1 MEKEALIYRMTI
13 DDQDIE
19 TAFNSNALVSI
30 PAHLKEFNAF
40 SEQVEP
46 EFFFNDEEMM
56 ITGVA
61 IAADVTIP
69 RYSKE
74 LGKHFV
80 VFLKEDIKKLWL
92 RANELGYINNVN
104 KEHVSSD
111 KINTSEMF
119 LVEQWIV
126 DRANNKGVPAAL
138 ESQDIKDGS
147 LMFTYKVKSPKLWAD
162 IKAKKYTGFS
172 IEGLFLKVPLQKIGA
187 EKMSSIEN
195 KLFNEELLIK
205 DIYFGLKKRQMI

>member
-1 MEKEALIYRMTI
+1 METDALIYRMTI
-13 DDQDIE
+13 DDNDIE
-19 TAFNSNALVSI
+19 TAFNSNSLVSI

-40 SEQVEP
+40 SEQIEP

-92 RANELGYINNVN
+92 RANELGFINNVN

-111 KINTSEMF
+111 KINTSEMY

-126 DRANNKGVPAAL
+126 DRENNKGVPKAL

-147 LMFTYKVKSPKLWAD
+147 LMFTYKVKSPKLWAE

-172 IEGLFLKVPLQKIGA
+172 IEGIFLKTPLKPMSS
-187 EKMSSIEN
+187 EKMSSVEN
-195 KLFNEELLIK
+195 KAFNEELMIK
-205 DIYFGLKKRQMI
+205 NIFFGLKKRQMI